1 MNESEYYLVYAMC
14 QELFQAGNIT
24 LNKTNK
30 NPCLHKVGIL
40 VSNDRKYKITKLSS
54 LLVSGQSQRG
64 KKSMVRRT
72 ERVRETVVMLKIVKT
87 LSREEDTRWGTHQEH
102 MWKKNI

>member
-14 QELFQAGNIT
+14 QELLQAGNII

-40 VSNDRKYKITKLSS
+40 VSNDRKYKITKLYS

-64 KKSMVRRT
+64 KKAWS
-72 ERVRETVVMLKIVKT
+72 EGQRVSGKQL
-87 LSREEDTRWGTHQEH
+87 
-102 MWKKNI
+102 